1 MSNDR
6 WTPRYEHDDAD
17 AAPEAAAPPAAPEQP
32 ARAASDIP
40 ASEASASSSEAP
52 DWGGGSGASPTAK
65 DWQEGRVDTTSWQQ
79 GMTAKE
85 LAASTPDEEPA
96 DPQAEELEP
105 VDDEAALVP
114 AVPAGPA
121 PLAPSSGL
129 LYGLG
134 MLAMVLFLAPTFI
147 GLIEVAMA
155 GNPWWSTALG
165 LLHPVGILLAAHVVL
180 RILLSIRDGRR

>member
-6 WTPRYEHDDAD
+6 WTPRYEHDDTD
-17 AAPEAAAPPAAPEQP
+17 AAPEAAVPPAAAEQP
-32 ARAASDIP
+32 ARAASEITPSDAP
-40 ASEASASSSEAP
+40 SSSSEAP

-85 LAASTPDEEPA
+85 LAASPPDE
-96 DPQAEELEP
+96 DPLDPPVKELEP

-121 PLAPSSGL
+121 PLAPSSSL

-147 GLIEVAMA
+147 GLIELAMA

-165 LLHPVGILLAAHVVL
+165 LLHPAGVLLAAHVVL
-180 RILLSIRDGRR
+180 LILLSIRDGRR